1 MARDFTIPMDSS
13 RLSGTIDIDVSYMAT
28 VLNGTG
34 SYLSTVSGAVLFMPT
49 IHMSSSTPSNIP
61 YVQQV
66 NGPVSLKNTGITYKL
81 SNGGK

>member
-13 RLSGTIDIDVSYMAT
+13 RLSGTIDINVSYMAT
-28 VLNGTG
+28 VPNGTG
-34 SYLSTVSGAVLFMPT
+34 SYLSTVSGAVLFIP
-49 IHMSSSTPSNIP
+49 IIQMSSSTPSNIP